1 MKRAFR
7 RLGRLGAIGVMALL
21 GLPIVFLVPAA
32 FLDRG
37 PSGEVRS
44 SLFPFALAVW
54 DPFVWVGARNSL
66 IVAAIVTSGSLMLGV
81 SLARAVGPWR
91 WWGRRPLAL
100 LAWLPLALPP
110 AFAAVGIVRFVRP
123 LEMGRRIAKA
133 TGHTLLF
140 DVPWDVWI
148 GWGLLVWVGIAAAT
162 PIVALSVKAVLGRV
176 DPAWADAGRAL
187 GASRRRAWRMLVW
200 PIVRP
205 ETARTLAAVFAV
217 ALLEPGAPMVL
228 GLRRTL
234 GYQMVEAVTRPDSA
248 PRAAVL
254 ALLGLAF
261 ALIGRLLI
269 RGWGG
274 PRIDIDPRERS
285 DRPSPAGWPRAL
297 LSALGLSAWVAFGIA
312 PLIGLGGI
320 VVGASD
326 PHSEGGR
333 IVAAVSVVYRMIDPD
348 TGRLWVNALG
358 LGLAA
363 MIVDAGILAG
373 LARPLDP
380 SRRFV
385 PRPSLFV
392 LGFERTP
399 ALVLAVA
406 AALVPVVLSLMADR
420 LGFSPLHRLAAMLD
434 PIRWPGLL
442 LVAATAATRLS
453 TLARASDRAEL
464 NARPSL
470 SDAAITL
477 GASRRRAARLG
488 GGRGP
493 GRGILVLTFA
503 LAATS
508 VTPALVL
515 EPTARTRTVGP
526 GIVRLSY
533 DPEKAAGLALGAT
546 LLNLIGLAAA
556 RRTRSGPAGDWFRG

>member
-1 MKRAFR
+1 MKRVLR
-7 RLGRLGAIGVMALL
+7 RLARIGAIGVMTLL
-21 GLPIVFLVPAA
+21 GLPIVLLVPAA
-32 FLDRG
+32 LFDRG

-54 DPFVWVGARNSL
+54 DPFVWVSARNSL
-66 IVAAIVTSGSLMLGV
+66 IVAAIVTSGSLVLGV
-81 SLARAVGPWR
+81 ALARVIGPWR

-110 AFAAVGIVRFVRP
+110 AFAAVGIVRVIP
-123 LEMGRRIAKA
+123 PIALGRRLARA
-133 TGHTLLF
+133 TGHALLF
-140 DVPWDVWI
+140 DLPWDVWI

-162 PIVALSVKAVLGRV
+162 PIVALSVKAALGRV
-176 DPAWADAGRAL
+176 DPAWSDAGRAL
-187 GASRRRAWRMLVW
+187 GASRRRAWRSLVW

-205 ETARTLAAVFAV
+205 ETARTLAAVFGA
-217 ALLEPGAPMVL
+217 ALFEPGAPLVL

-234 GYQMVEAVTRPDSA
+234 GYQMVEAVSRVETA

-254 ALLGLAF
+254 ALLGLAL
-261 ALIGRLLI
+261 AVIGRLLI

-274 PRIDIDPRERS
+274 PRIDIDPRERF
-285 DRPSPAGWPRAL
+285 DRPSQSSWPRGL
-297 LSALGLSAWVAFGIA
+297 LSALGLSAWVAFGVA
-312 PLIGLGGI
+312 PLLGLCGI
-320 VVGASD
+320 VVGAND
-326 PHSEGGR
+326 PHSGGGG
-333 IVAAVSVVYRMIDPD
+333 IVAAASVVYRLIDPD
-348 TGRLWVNALG
+348 TARLWFNALG
-358 LGLAA
+358 LALGVTL
-363 MIVDAGILAG
+363 VDAAILAG

-380 SRRFV
+380 SRRRV
-385 PRPSLFV
+385 PRPSLFI

-399 ALVLAVA
+399 ALVLGVA
-406 AALVPVVLSLMADR
+406 AALAPGVLSLAADC
-420 LGFSPLHRLAAMLD
+420 LGVSPLHRLATLLD

-442 LVAATAATRLS
+442 LIAATAATRLS

-526 GIVRLSY
+526 GIVELSY
-533 DPEKAAGLALGAT
+533 DPEKAAGLALGAAM
-546 LLNLIGLAAA
+546 LNLIGLASA